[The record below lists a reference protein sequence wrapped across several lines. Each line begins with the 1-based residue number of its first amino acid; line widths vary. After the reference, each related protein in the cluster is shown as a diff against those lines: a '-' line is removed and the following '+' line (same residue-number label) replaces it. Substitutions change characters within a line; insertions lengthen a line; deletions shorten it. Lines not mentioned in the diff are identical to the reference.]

1 MLKLL
6 LDEHISPHVVEGL
19 RRRKPKLHVFCM
31 RDWEHGRFV
40 GADDDLVLAEAAAQ
54 GLALVTYDLR
64 TIPSILKLWAE
75 EERSHAGVVLVDEK
89 TISTDNIGQLVLAL
103 FELAKHTQSWD
114 WRNRMY
120 FLQR

>member
-1 MLKLL
+1 M
-6 LDEHISPHVVEGL
+6 
-19 RRRKPKLHVFCM
+19 
-31 RDWEHGRFV
+31 
-40 GADDDLVLAEAAAQ
+40 LAETAAQ

>member
-19 RRRKPKLHVFCM
+19 RRRNPKLHVFCM

-64 TIPSILKLWAE
+64 TIPSILKLWAQE
-75 EERSHAGVVLVDEK
+75 GRSHAGVIFVDEK
-89 TISTDNIGQLVLAL
+89 TIAPGDIGGLVLAL
-103 FELAKHTQSWD
+103 VELAKEGQRWD
-114 WRNRMY
+114 WEDRVA
-120 FLQR
+120 FLRR